1 MRSLLHVNGIPRGR
15 YEVSRYRTK
24 ARSRIGNG
32 RPDTGARQPV
42 VAISAQPSYAAADG
56 RMPFLRVLPFRRV
69 TNVILV
75 APGAAAVPFSGDGS
89 IPWSPSRYHPVD
101 PLLLLEDDLARA
113 ASTRSRSENLGRREL
128 ADVRGAVG
136 KELAV
141 VPRAGA

>member
-1 MRSLLHVNGIPRGR
+1 
-15 YEVSRYRTK
+15 
-24 ARSRIGNG
+24 
-32 RPDTGARQPV
+32 
-42 VAISAQPSYAAADG
+42 
-56 RMPFLRVLPFRRV
+56 MPFLRVLPFRRV

-89 IPWSPSRYHPVD
+89 IPWSPSRHHPVD

-136 KELAV
+136 KEEDDVSRRVLARARARARSTLAPAGCRQGQRV